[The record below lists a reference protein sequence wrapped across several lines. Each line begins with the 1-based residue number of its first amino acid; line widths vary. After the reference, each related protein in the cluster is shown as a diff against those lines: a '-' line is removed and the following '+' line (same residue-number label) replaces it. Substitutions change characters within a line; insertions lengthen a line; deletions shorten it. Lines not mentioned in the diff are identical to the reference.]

1 MKQSRE
7 LIFPSPGIQPISR
20 VPIAGFTILEVLVS
34 TLVLV
39 FLVVLLAGITDR
51 LSDIWKRTTGSI
63 TQWQSARSGF
73 EAMNRRISQATLN
86 TTWAYYDGPNG
97 TGNLTTSNPKSY
109 GRSSALHFISGP
121 ASILMSSV
129 PDTTSQA
136 IFFQAPLGRTTD
148 ASVRGLPQILN
159 ACGYFV
165 QFNDSVS
172 FRPPGALLQ
181 SIPGRKR
188 FRLMEW
194 TQDSSELTVQSST
207 GNTWFQNSNSQARPM
222 AENVIALIIR
232 AKFSRF
238 DTTDENLLAPEYRY
252 DSRESRAF
260 SGGGISGNTLHQ
272 LPPVLQLTMVAI
284 DERSAARLE
293 QQNGGA
299 FPTGLFAGAP
309 FMLASEYKKNMETL
323 EANLVAARLD
333 YRVFS
338 ATILIRGAKWSGD

>member
-1 MKQSRE
+1 MR
-7 LIFPSPGIQPISR
+7 R
-20 VPIAGFTILEVLVS
+20 AGFTILEVLVS
-34 TLVLV
+34 TLVLA

-51 LSDIWKRTTGSI
+51 LSDIWKKTAGSI
-63 TQWQSARSGF
+63 VQWQSARSGF

-97 TGNLTTSNPKSY
+97 TGNLTSSDPISY
-109 GRSSALHFISGP
+109 GRSSALHFLSGP
-121 ASILMSSV
+121 ASVLIPSV
-129 PDTTSQA
+129 PDTTTQV
-136 IFFQAPLGRTTD
+136 IFFQAPLGRTTET
-148 ASVRGLPQILN
+148 AVRGLPQILN

-165 QFNDSVS
+165 QFNDSLS
-172 FRPPGALLQ
+172 FRPPGALPQ

-194 TQDSSELTVQSST
+194 TQDSSELTVQSSA
-207 GNTWFQNSNSQARPM
+207 GNAWLQSAGSRARPM

-238 DTTDENLLAPEYRY
+238 DTSDENVLAPAYRY
-252 DSRESRAF
+252 NSRESRAF

-284 DERSAARLE
+284 DERSAVRLE
-293 QQNGGA
+293 QQNGNA
-299 FPTGLFAGAP
+299 VPAGLFTGAP
-309 FMLASEYKKNMETL
+309 FTLASAYQSDMERL

-333 YRVFS
+333 YRIFS
-338 ATILIRGAKWSGD
+338 ATILIRGAKWNGD